1 MNLWRVTDQ
10 GKIHTKGWGK
20 VKVGVHTMFSF
31 ACMFNS
37 IVYYEKLGAGCDIVM
52 LAARF
57 SICNV
62 FTVQHIF
69 GTFVKGALNCNFLGS
84 QSVKNNYKKYA
95 SSNIFKPI
103 FLIYIREV
111 INNFQKA
118 FIQQKALKNLQKI
131 GCISLKVHF
140 QTMHVCIYVFKSS
153 FFLNLLLT

>member
-10 GKIHTKGWGK
+10 GKIHTKVRGK
-20 VKVGVHTMFSF
+20 VKVGVEIDTTMFRLHASW
-31 ACMFNS
+31 MVNS
-37 IVYYEKLGAGCDIVM
+37 IVYYEKLGAGCDI
-52 LAARF
+52 AARF

-103 FLIYIREV
+103 LFIYIREV
-111 INNFQKA
+111 IFNFQKA
-118 FIQQKALKNLQKI
+118 FFQQKALKNLQKI

-140 QTMHVCIYVFKSS
+140 QTMHVLMFLKAVFLK
-153 FFLNLLLT
+153 FYC